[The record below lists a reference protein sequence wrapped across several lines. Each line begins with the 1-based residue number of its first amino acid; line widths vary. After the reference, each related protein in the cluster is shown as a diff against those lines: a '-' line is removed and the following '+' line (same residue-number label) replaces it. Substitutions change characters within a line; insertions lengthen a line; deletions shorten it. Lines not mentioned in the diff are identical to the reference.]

1 MGSFVKFDDDTLFLL
16 SENQF
21 NDSKAYYESVKETLK
36 QKATVPMRQ
45 IWSDLSEKL
54 FSIDFCLRNITVFV
68 LLDSIKRNQC

>member
-45 IWSDLSEKL
+45 ICSDLSEKL
-54 FSIDFCLRNITVFV
+54 FSIDPQMNLIPTKMVSRIRRDTRF
-68 LLDSIKRNQC
+68 